1 MSAGQWAD
9 RNRWLLLLA
18 WLLLTALVCS
28 SLRELVQPDEGR
40 YAEIPRQML
49 ATGDWT
55 VPHLNGLPYVE
66 KPPLQY
72 WATAA
77 AYAVFGVH
85 DWVSRLWTLLL
96 GVAGVVAVGAAGQR
110 LFGARA
116 GWYAALI
123 LMATPLYMLV
133 GQINLLDMGLTFFL
147 TAALLCFVLA
157 QHDQTT
163 ASHRW
168 RWMMLCWTALGLGFL
183 QKGLAALAVPGVALV
198 IYTLLRRDLALWRR
212 LHLGAGLAVLAVW
225 VLPWNVLLA
234 LRDGRYAEFFLIH
247 EHFTRFL
254 TNEHQRVQPF
264 WYFGAVL
271 VGACLPWTVLMLQS
285 AWTALRNGTRALAPG
300 SPRFDVPLALA
311 VWAAT
316 VVVFFSLSGSKLVP
330 YIMPCVPPLALLA
343 GHALALR
350 EESRAAA
357 TGLRPLWVLALLLAS
372 ALLAAPPVA
381 LALVKNVSMLPV
393 YRAMGPYVT
402 TAGLIVLGA
411 ALWVAAMRRGR
422 AAIGH
427 RLLVLS
433 LAMHMACLVLVT
445 GGNALAASRGAPGA
459 AAQLAGRLQPTTPF
473 YCVGTYLHVL
483 SFQLQR
489 SCTLV
494 EYTGELQAQFA
505 TGVPL
510 GFDEF
515 AQRWLAQPGAVAIV
529 DSQWLPRLQ
538 SAQVPLQILV
548 TYPDHSLVVHP

>member
-1 MSAGQWAD
+1 MSAVRWAD

-28 SLRELVQPDEGR
+28 SLRDLVQPDEGR

-49 ATGDWT
+49 ESGDWT
-55 VPHLNGLPYVE
+55 VPQLNGLPYVE

-85 DWVSRLWTLLL
+85 DWVSRLWNLLL

-123 LMATPLYMLV
+123 LMSAPLYLLV
-133 GQINLLDMGLTFFL
+133 GQVNLLDMGLTFFL

-157 QHDQTT
+157 QHDQSS
-163 ASHRW
+163 AAQRW
-168 RWMMLCWTALGLGFL
+168 RWMMLCWTALGWGFL
-183 QKGLAALAVPGVALV
+183 QKGLTALAVPGLALV
-198 IYTLLRRDLALWRR
+198 TYTLLRRDAALWAR

-264 WYFGAVL
+264 WYFAVVL
-271 VGACLPWTVLMLQS
+271 VGACLPWTGLMLQS
-285 AWTALRNGTRALAPG
+285 AWTALRHRKRVGTPG
-300 SPRFDVPLALA
+300 SLHFDVPLALA

-343 GHALALR
+343 GRALALR
-350 EESRAAA
+350 EERQAAA
-357 TGLRPLWVLALLLAS
+357 GLRAVWVLSLLLGL

-381 LALVKNVSMLPV
+381 LTLVKNAAMLPV
-393 YRAMGPYVT
+393 YRAMGPFVT
-402 TAGLIVLGA
+402 AAGFVVLCA
-411 ALWVAAMRRGR
+411 ALLMAVMLRARAAPGR
-422 AAIGH
+422 AV
-427 RLLVLS
+427 LVLS
-433 LAMHMACLVLVT
+433 LAVHMACLVLVT
-445 GGNALAASRGAPGA
+445 GGNALAAARGAPGA
-459 AAQLAGRLQPTTPF
+459 AAQLAGRLQPATPF

-483 SFQLQR
+483 SFELQR

-494 EYTGELQAQFA
+494 EYTGELQVQFA

-510 GFDEF
+510 GFAEF
-515 AQRWLAQPGAVAIV
+515 AQRWRAQAGAVAIV
-529 DSQWLPRLQ
+529 DREWLPRLY
-538 SAQVPLQILV
+538 AAHLPVQVLV
-548 TYPDHSLVVHP
+548 AYPDHSLVVHP

>member
-1 MSAGQWAD
+1 MSAMRWAD

-49 ATGDWT
+49 ESGDWT
-55 VPHLNGLPYVE
+55 VPQLNGLPYVE

-85 DWVSRLWTLLL
+85 DWVSRLWNLLL
-96 GVAGVVAVGAAGQR
+96 GVAGVVAVGAAGHR

-123 LMATPLYMLV
+123 LMSAPLYLLV
-133 GQINLLDMGLTFFL
+133 GQVNLLDMGLTFFL

-157 QHDQTT
+157 QHEQTT
-163 ASHRW
+163 AKQRW

-183 QKGLAALAVPGVALV
+183 QKGLTALAVPGLALV
-198 IYTLLRRDLALWRR
+198 TYTLLRRDAALWAR

-271 VGACLPWTVLMLQS
+271 VGACLPWTALMLQS
-285 AWTALRNGTRALAPG
+285 AWVALRSRTRIGAPG
-300 SPRFDVPLALA
+300 SPHFDVPLALA

-343 GHALALR
+343 GRALALR
-350 EESRAAA
+350 EESRALT
-357 TGLRPLWVLALLLAS
+357 TGLRPVWALTLLLALI
-372 ALLAAPPVA
+372 LLAAPPVA
-381 LALVKNVSMLPV
+381 LALVNNPSMLPV
-393 YRAMGPYVT
+393 YRAMGPFVT
-402 TAGLIVLGA
+402 AAGLIVLCA
-411 ALWVAAMRRGR
+411 ALSVALILRARAAAGR
-422 AAIGH
+422 A
-427 RLLVLS
+427 LLVVS
-433 LAMHMACLVLVT
+433 LAVHMACLVLVT
-445 GGNALAASRGAPGA
+445 GGNALAAARGVPGA
-459 AAQLAGRLQPTTPF
+459 AAQLAGRLQPATPF

-483 SFQLQR
+483 SFELQR

-494 EYTGELQAQFA
+494 EYAGELQVQFSA
-505 TGVPL
+505 GVPL
-510 GFDEF
+510 TFDEF
-515 AQRWLAQPGAVAIV
+515 VQRWPAQPGAVAIV
-529 DSQWLPRLQ
+529 ASEWLPRLQ
-538 SAQVPLQILV
+538 SARLPLQILAA
-548 TYPDHSLVVHP
+548 YPDHSLVVHP